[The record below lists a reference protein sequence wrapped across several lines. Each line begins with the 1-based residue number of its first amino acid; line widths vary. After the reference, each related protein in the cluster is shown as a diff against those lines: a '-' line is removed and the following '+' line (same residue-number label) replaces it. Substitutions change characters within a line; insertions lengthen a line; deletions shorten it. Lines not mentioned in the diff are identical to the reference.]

1 MAVEN
6 FPSWQFPH
14 WRQSLKPYAT
24 RLTATKDTDTDAIT
38 VSITLIID
46 SPAARE
52 ACEAQVN
59 MSVAGRDYGELTFVW
74 LV

>member
-1 MAVEN
+1 MATEN
-6 FPSWQFPH
+6 FPAWQFPH

-24 RLTATKDTDTDAIT
+24 KLTATKDTVTNAIT

-52 ACEAQVN
+52 ACEAQIN
-59 MSVAGRDYGELTFVW
+59 QSVAGRDYGVLTFEW